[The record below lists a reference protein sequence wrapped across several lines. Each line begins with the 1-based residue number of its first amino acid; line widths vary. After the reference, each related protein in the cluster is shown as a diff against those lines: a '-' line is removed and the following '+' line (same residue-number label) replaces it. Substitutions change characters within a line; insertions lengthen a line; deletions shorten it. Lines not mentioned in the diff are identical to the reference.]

1 MKKTK
6 VTILILFLFTLTS
19 CFKPIWQHVA
29 YFYAIDDYWNVRYV
43 LENKSSK
50 FYSVDEYYYNGDTD
64 SDNII
69 INIEIPKEINGVSVA
84 HLAGGAYAIE
94 KEVYKFHDNGYRQGL
109 FCMDFAIITNNT
121 INKNSYVEINIYLSE
136 NIETIRTDGAIII
149 YNNSEYYDEFS
160 IFYNNY
166 SVNFYIDENNSLY
179 YSKDGIVYCKEDD
192 SIHNPTMV
200 YSLKM
205 KGNKLR
211 EPYSW
216 SSLEWPFDNF

>member
-6 VTILILFLFTLTS
+6 GTILILFLFTLTS
-19 CFKPIWQHVA
+19 CFKPIWQKVA

-43 LENKSSK
+43 QVNKTSEY
-50 FYSVDEYYYNGDTD
+50 YSVDEYYYNGDTD

-69 INIEIPKEINGVSVA
+69 INIEIPKEINGFPVTD
-84 HLAGGAYAIE
+84 LAGGAYAIE

-136 NIETIRTDGAIII
+136 NIQWVQIDGELII
-149 YNNSEYYDEFS
+149 YNNAEYYDEFS

-166 SVNFYIDENNSLY
+166 SVNFYIDENNKRF
-179 YSKDGIVYCKEDD
+179 YSKDGIIYEKSDD
-192 SIHNPTMV
+192 SIYSEGEV
-200 YSLKM
+200 YSLRM

>member
-6 VTILILFLFTLTS
+6 LAILVLFLFTLTS
-19 CFKPIWQHVA
+19 CFKPIWQKVA

-43 LENKSSK
+43 QVNKTSK
-50 FYSVDEYYYNGDTD
+50 SYSVDEYYYNGDTD

-69 INIEIPKEINGVSVA
+69 INIEIPKEINGFPVTD
-84 HLAGGAYAIE
+84 LAGETYAIE

-136 NIETIRTDGAIII
+136 NIQWVQIDGKLII
-149 YNNSEYYDEFS
+149 YNNAEYYDEFS

-166 SVNFYIDENNSLY
+166 SVNFYIDENNKRF
-179 YSKDGIVYCKEDD
+179 YSKDGIIYEKSDD
-192 SIHNPTMV
+192 SIHSEGEVN
-200 YSLKM
+200 SLIM

>member
-1 MKKTK
+1 MKTK
-6 VTILILFLFTLTS
+6 LAILVLFLFTLTS
-19 CFKPIWQHVA
+19 CFKPIWQKVA

-43 LENKSSK
+43 QVNKTSK
-50 FYSVDEYYYNGDTD
+50 SYSVDEYYYNGDTD

-69 INIEIPKEINGVSVA
+69 INIEIPKEINGFPVTY
-84 HLAGGAYAIE
+84 LAGDTYAIE

-136 NIETIRTDGAIII
+136 NIQWVQIDGKLII
-149 YNNSEYYDEFS
+149 YNNAEYYDEFS

-166 SVNFYIDENNSLY
+166 SVNFYIDENNKRF
-179 YSKDGIVYCKEDD
+179 YSKDGIIYEKSDD
-192 SIHNPTMV
+192 SIHSEGEVN
-200 YSLKM
+200 SLIM

>member
-19 CFKPIWQHVA
+19 CFKPIWQKVA

-43 LENKSSK
+43 QVNKTSEY
-50 FYSVDEYYYNGDTD
+50 YSVDEYYYNGDTD

-69 INIEIPKEINGVSVA
+69 INIEIPKEINGFPVTD
-84 HLAGGAYAIE
+84 LAGDTYAIE

-136 NIETIRTDGAIII
+136 NIQWVQIDGELII
-149 YNNSEYYDEFS
+149 YNNVEYYDEFS

-166 SVNFYIDENNSLY
+166 SVNFYIDENNKRF
-179 YSKDGIVYCKEDD
+179 YSKDGIIYEKSDD
-192 SIHNPTMV
+192 SIHSEGEVN
-200 YSLKM
+200 SLIM

>member
-6 VTILILFLFTLTS
+6 VIILILFFFTLTS
-19 CFKPIWQHVA
+19 CFKPIWQKVA

-43 LENKSSK
+43 QVNKTSK
-50 FYSVDEYYYNGDTD
+50 SYSVDEYYYNGDTD

-69 INIEIPKEINGVSVA
+69 INIEIPKEINGFPVTY
-84 HLAGGAYAIE
+84 LAGDTYAIE

-136 NIETIRTDGAIII
+136 NIQWVQLHGKLII
-149 YNNSEYYDEFS
+149 YNNAEYYDEFS

-166 SVNFYIDENNSLY
+166 SVNFYIDENNKRF
-179 YSKDGIVYCKEDD
+179 YSKDGIIYEKSDD
-192 SIHNPTMV
+192 SIHSEGKVN
-200 YSLKM
+200 SLIM

>member
-6 VTILILFLFTLTS
+6 VIILILFLFTLTS
-19 CFKPIWQHVA
+19 CFKPIWQKVA

-43 LENKSSK
+43 QVNKTSEY
-50 FYSVDEYYYNGDTD
+50 YSVDEYYYNGDTD

-69 INIEIPKEINGVSVA
+69 INIEIPKEINGFPVTD
-84 HLAGGAYAIE
+84 LAGDTYAIE

-136 NIETIRTDGAIII
+136 NIQWVQIDGELII
-149 YNNSEYYDEFS
+149 YNNAEYYDEFS

-166 SVNFYIDENNSLY
+166 SVNFYIDENNKRF
-179 YSKDGIVYCKEDD
+179 YSKDGIIYEKSDD
-192 SIHNPTMV
+192 SIHSEGEVN
-200 YSLKM
+200 SLIM